1 MKANELLI
9 VRPLLCFS
17 SYFSKKNTL
26 EFEHKKS
33 TSQKKLQCHTHSLI
47 QLLLWVMVI
56 LKLPVVIVV
65 FQSLSCVLLFATPWT
80 AAHQAS
86 LSFTISQSWLKF
98 MFIEWVVLSNHLI
111 LCHLLL
117 LTVQR
122 SARMHRESSLGSSL
136 GTLCP

>member
-9 VRPLLCFS
+9 VPPLLCFS

-47 QLLLWVMVI
+47 QLLLWVMVT
-56 LKLPVVIVV
+56 LKLPVVTV

-86 LSFTISQSWLKF
+86 LSFTISRSLLKF

-122 SARMHRESSLGSSL
+122 SACMHRESSLGSSL